1 VDMPE
6 YRIRRH
12 TRHKSAEMVG
22 RYVREAEA
30 WTKSGLKGIGF

>member
-1 VDMPE
+1 MPE

-30 WTKSGLKGIGF
+30 WTKSGLEGIGF